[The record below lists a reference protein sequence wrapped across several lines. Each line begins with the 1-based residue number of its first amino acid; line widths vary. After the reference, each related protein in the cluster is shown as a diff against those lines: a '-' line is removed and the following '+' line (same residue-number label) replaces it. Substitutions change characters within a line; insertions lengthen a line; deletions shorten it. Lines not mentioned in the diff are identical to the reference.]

1 MQRSSPGND
10 LDCLV
15 FKRFRIGTSRRFD
28 MLETLCLI
36 TLAIGMTDLPMGW
49 KWDIE
54 PTNVRVETNECVQL
68 GETGTLVAHWNG
80 DQFTARFIQSMSESD
95 EEGNANGRSDA
106 YMLAITTDEGT
117 TQYNPQGTMG
127 NPVQTI
133 FMWSNA
139 KLDPSRISTIGVL
152 RRTEQ
157 GLRSISRNAMDQAAS
172 EGVEVM
178 PLAIKGAPFAFDLPT
193 LDGNRI
199 ASEDLKGQFVLI
211 DNWATWCGPC
221 MAKMPELKKLH
232 DTWGGK
238 GLQIIGIDWDSDIAK
253 GKLAIERESLY
264 WPQVN
269 PYEVAPDHIELWNQ
283 ASGIDA
289 LPYLVLLD
297 VDGTVITSGAPEDVM
312 STTEDLMYL
321 QEEIKS
327 MTPSQIRRALLN
339 VSEKKNEAQ
348 NNSRLKENLTRHFN
362 MLMKALKDHT
372 QASPNPPLSTPPLY
386 TLDQIQMLEQIQK
399 MSEAEIRWALVETSN
414 ARQEARNNREMQD
427 KLTMT
432 FNMLMNA
439 LKDRSSNGDN

>member
-1 MQRSSPGND
+1 
-10 LDCLV
+10 
-15 FKRFRIGTSRRFD
+15 

-54 PTNVRVETNECVQL
+54 PTNVRVETNECFQL

-211 DNWATWCGPC
+211 DNWAT
-221 MAKMPELKKLH
+221 
-232 DTWGGK
+232 
-238 GLQIIGIDWDSDIAK
+238 
-253 GKLAIERESLY
+253 
-264 WPQVN
+264 
-269 PYEVAPDHIELWNQ
+269 
-283 ASGIDA
+283 
-289 LPYLVLLD
+289 
-297 VDGTVITSGAPEDVM
+297 
-312 STTEDLMYL
+312 
-321 QEEIKS
+321 
-327 MTPSQIRRALLN
+327 
-339 VSEKKNEAQ
+339 
-348 NNSRLKENLTRHFN
+348 
-362 MLMKALKDHT
+362 
-372 QASPNPPLSTPPLY
+372 
-386 TLDQIQMLEQIQK
+386 
-399 MSEAEIRWALVETSN
+399 
-414 ARQEARNNREMQD
+414 
-427 KLTMT
+427 
-432 FNMLMNA
+432 
-439 LKDRSSNGDN
+439 